1 MVLGLGRTKG
11 GMFFLSESE
20 CRILE
25 LDRHEGLTNGC
36 PWRAEDIDA
45 ETGYPA
51 QEAAAPELPP

>member
-1 MVLGLGRTKG
+1 
-11 GMFFLSESE
+11 MFLLSESE
-20 CRILE
+20 RRILE